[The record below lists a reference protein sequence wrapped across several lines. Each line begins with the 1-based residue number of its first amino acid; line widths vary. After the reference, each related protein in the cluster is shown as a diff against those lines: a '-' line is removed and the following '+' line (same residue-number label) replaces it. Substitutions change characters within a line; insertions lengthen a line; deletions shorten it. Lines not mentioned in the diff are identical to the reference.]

1 MRGICPECKL
11 DHPVDADDRMID
23 HKDQFDYASCL
34 GVGQDCGSL
43 VREKKSFHRGS
54 KSNFDHEMGDEDEHS
69 PDSTCGSVG
78 LPFEKEYIPNEAKSL
93 LPPKP
98 SIFGSIGAKI
108 METSELSIF
117 HPGARKLSQKERK
130 TKK

>member
-1 MRGICPECKL
+1 MLGMCPECKL
-11 DHPVDADDRMID
+11 AYPIDANDRMTD
-23 HKDQFDYASCL
+23 HKDPYGIFSC
-34 GVGQDCGSL
+34 GGGGQDCGIVLKNEPKRKRS
-43 VREKKSFHRGS
+43 
-54 KSNFDHEMGDEDEHS
+54 FDHEMGDEDEHS

-78 LPFEKEYIPNEAKSL
+78 LPAEKEYIPNEVKPL

-108 METSELSIF
+108 MESSELSIF

-130 TKK
+130 ARAK